1 MVSYPGINMKGTGR
15 NIRLLR
21 MKKGYSVRQLQQ
33 IFGFKDPQTI
43 YKWQWGKS
51 LPSIDNLVLLSHIL
65 EVPMERI
72 LVLDDQYPFPRLVK

>member
-1 MVSYPGINMKGTGR
+1 MVSYPGINMKATGR
-15 NIRLLR
+15 NIRSLR